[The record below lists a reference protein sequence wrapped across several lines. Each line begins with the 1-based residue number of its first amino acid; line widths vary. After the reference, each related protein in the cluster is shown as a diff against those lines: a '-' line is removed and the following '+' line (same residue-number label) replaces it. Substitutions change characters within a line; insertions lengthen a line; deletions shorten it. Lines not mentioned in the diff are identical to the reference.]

1 MYIFIFD
8 QLPKKYTK
16 KPPRVELFLPEGG
29 IAVVDPSPKRHRL
42 AEVHRIFLP
51 KGDFSLI
58 TQSDL
63 LAYGKPNVKPGR
75 TSFLIKSKNLL
86 SLAQAAFKAV
96 SSGSVYSVYGQRVVE
111 LETSQESRWRV
122 VIFSASPGDVQRF
135 FSHLSPFD
143 VKFYSYSP
151 ATTKSNSPG
160 KESDRE
166 RTSRGR
172 HRDSRE
178 RGR

>member
-16 KPPRVELFLPEGG
+16 KPPRFELYLPDGG
-29 IAVVDPSPKRHRL
+29 IAVIDPSPKRHRL
-42 AEVHRIFLP
+42 AEVHRLFLP
-51 KGDFSLI
+51 RGNFSLI

-75 TSFLIKSKNLL
+75 TSFLVKIKSLL
-86 SLAQAAFKAV
+86 DLAQAAFKAV

-111 LETSQESRWRV
+111 LETSKESRWRV
-122 VIFSASPGDVQRF
+122 VIFSMSPGDVQKF

-151 ATTKSNSPG
+151 PTTSVRGGKSDKG
-160 KESDRE
+160 KS
-166 RTSRGR
+166 SRGR
-172 HRDSRE
+172 
-178 RGR
+178 G